1 MSAGARVAGVG
12 VLTGWGEGVGAL
24 PPDARVAAGGRAV
37 IALGRP
43 ALDGERFRRATREC
57 LLGVA
62 AVHAM
67 LREADLGRDAI
78 RGERTALLFVTAGA
92 YGASNVEFIVAGG
105 IVGAGGASAGRSEG
119 GLAQERRGIVG
130 AGGASAGRS
139 EGGLAQE
146 RRGSV
151 SALHFPYTAPS
162 ALAGEVAIEFGLTG
176 AYVILIGGAPATVDA
191 LWQAGRL
198 LAEGRCER
206 ALVVAV
212 ETFEECETLW
222 RRARWAL
229 PAPLVEAAACALL
242 VAGDA
247 PAAYRA
253 VAAAGPLEAAAEAR
267 AGRTLAAAPLIALAL
282 ARAAGEGAARITGT
296 WRGRTAGIELEISG
310 QTARV

>member
-1 MSAGARVAGVG
+1 MSASARVAGVG

-92 YGASNVEFIVAGG
+92 YGASNVEFIGAGG
-105 IVGAGGASAGRSEG
+105 IVGAGGASTDRA
-119 GLAQERRGIVG
+119 
-130 AGGASAGRS
+130 

-146 RRGSV
+146 RRGSAG
-151 SALHFPYTAPS
+151 ALHFPYTAPS